1 MAVRNKSTD
10 RSVPLLLLTLV
21 GGGDI
26 INNNLSNAA
35 TFNDL
40 NAITGDD
47 FFTILKFVRTFV
59 VLSKTLIW
67 LIINCLL

>member
-1 MAVRNKSTD
+1 MAVRKKSAD

-35 TFNDL
+35 TFN
-40 NAITGDD
+40 NFNTIISND
-47 FFTILKFVRTFV
+47 FFAILKVVRIRR
-59 VLSKTLIW
+59 SI
-67 LIINCLL
+67 